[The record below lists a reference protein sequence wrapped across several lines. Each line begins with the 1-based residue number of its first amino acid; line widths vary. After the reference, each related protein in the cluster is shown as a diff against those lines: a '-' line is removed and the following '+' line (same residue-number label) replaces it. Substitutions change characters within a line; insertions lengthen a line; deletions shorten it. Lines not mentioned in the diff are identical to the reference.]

1 MNSGNILVI
10 TEHKEG
16 AVTSG
21 TLEAIGAGRYVS
33 DRLNTG
39 LSVVV
44 LGSSISALS
53 SAISNTGIDN
63 IYLIENHLLTQ
74 YTSDAHLAALYPFI
88 KTNEPSIILIPS
100 TCLGRDLA
108 PKLAARLKTA
118 YLSDVSG
125 IEVNVPSPLAGEGK
139 GEGIFE
145 GQILFTRPVYGGRLL
160 STVKCRG
167 EMPWVVTLR
176 SRAFEKPAAPASKSP
191 KIETLPVDIDSSYI
205 RTIIKNMEKTQKG
218 LGLTDADIVISGG
231 RGMKGTQGFK
241 MLEELAGILGGVVG
255 ASGAAVDAGWMP
267 HSAQVGQTGK
277 VVSPKLY
284 IACGI
289 SGAPQHL
296 AGMSTSKCVVAI
308 NKDPDAPIFKAAD
321 YGIAGDIF
329 EVLPVLIEELKR

>member
-1 MNSGNILVI
+1 MNGGIWVI
-10 TEHKEG
+10 AEYKEG

-21 TLEAIGAGRYVS
+21 TLEAIGAGRYIS

-44 LGSSISALS
+44 LGSGISALS
-53 SAISNTGIDN
+53 SAIPNTGPNAGIDN
-63 IYLIENHLLTQ
+63 VYLIENHLLTQ

-108 PKLAARLKTA
+108 PKLAAKLKTA

-125 IEVNVPSPLAGEGK
+125 IEVDNSE
-139 GEGIFE
+139 
-145 GQILFTRPVYGGRLL
+145 ILFTRPVYGGRLL
-160 STVKCRG
+160 STVECRG

-176 SRAFEKPAAPASKSP
+176 PRAFEKSAAPASKSP
-191 KIETLPVDIDSSYI
+191 KVEGLSANIDSSYI
-205 RTIIKNMEKTQKG
+205 RTIIKNIEKTQKG

-231 RGMKGTQGFK
+231 RGMKGAAGFK
-241 MLEELAGILGGVVG
+241 MLEELAEILGGVVG

-296 AGMSTSKCVVAI
+296 AGMSTSKCIVAI
-308 NKDPDAPIFKAAD
+308 NKDPDAPIFKTAD
-321 YGIAGDIF
+321 YGIAGDLF
-329 EVLPVLIEELKR
+329 EVLPVLIEELKK

>member
-1 MNSGNILVI
+1 MNNRDILVI
-10 TEHKEG
+10 AEHKEG

-21 TLEAIGAGRYVS
+21 TFEAIGAGRYIS
-33 DRLNTG
+33 GRLNIG
-39 LSVVV
+39 LSVVA
-44 LGSSISALS
+44 LGSGISALS
-53 SAISNTGIDN
+53 SAASNIDTDN

-74 YTSDAHLAALYPFI
+74 YTSDAHLAAIYPFI
-88 KTNEPSIILIPS
+88 KTNKPSIILIPS

-118 YLSDVSG
+118 YLSDVSE
-125 IEVNVPSPLAGEGK
+125 IMVDSSE
-139 GEGIFE
+139 
-145 GQILFTRPVYGGRLL
+145 ILFTRQVYGGRLL

-167 EMPWVVTLR
+167 EMPWVITLR
-176 SRAFEKPAAPASKSP
+176 SRAFEKPAASASKPP
-191 KIETLPVDIDSSYI
+191 KVEGFPVGIDPSHI
-205 RTIIKNMEKTQKG
+205 RTIIKNIEKTQKG

-231 RGMKGTQGFK
+231 RGMKGAEGFK
-241 MLEELAGILGGVVG
+241 LLEELAGILGGVVG

-296 AGMSTSKCVVAI
+296 AGMSTSKCIVAI
-308 NKDPDAPIFKAAD
+308 NKDQDAPIFKAAD
-321 YGIAGDIF
+321 YGITGDIF
-329 EVLPVLIEELKR
+329 EVLPILIDELKR

>member
-10 TEHKEG
+10 AEHKEG

-21 TLEAIGAGRYVS
+21 ALEAIGAGRYVS

-44 LGSSISALS
+44 LGSGISALS

-63 IYLIENHLLTQ
+63 IYLIENHFLTQ

-118 YLSDVSG
+118 YVSDVSG
-125 IEVNVPSPLAGEGK
+125 IEVGSNE
-139 GEGIFE
+139 
-145 GQILFTRPVYGGRLL
+145 ILFTRPVYGGRLL
-160 STVKCRG
+160 STVKCRD
-167 EMPWVVTLR
+167 EMSWVVTLR
-176 SRAFEKPAAPASKSP
+176 PRAFEKPAAPASKPS
-191 KIETLPVDIDSSYI
+191 KVKSFPVDIDPSYI

-231 RGMKGTQGFK
+231 RGMKGAQGFK

-277 VVSPKLY
+277 IVSPKLY

-296 AGMSTSKCVVAI
+296 AGMSTSKYIVAI

>member
-1 MNSGNILVI
+1 MNSGIWVI
-10 TEHKEG
+10 AENKT
-16 AVTSG
+16 AVVTGG
-21 TLEAIGAGRYVS
+21 TLEAISAGRLIS
-33 DRLNTG
+33 NQLNRG
-39 LSVVV
+39 LSVIV
-44 LGSSISALS
+44 LGNELSALS
-53 SAISNTGIDN
+53 KSLSNAGTDSVYLLDN
-63 IYLIENHLLTQ
+63 LLLSQ
-74 YTSDAHLAALYPFI
+74 YTSDAYIASLEPLIKLHKPFL
-88 KTNEPSIILIPS
+88 ILMPS

-125 IEVNVPSPLAGEGK
+125 IEVDSSE
-139 GEGIFE
+139 
-145 GQILFTRPVYGGRLL
+145 ILFTRPVYGGRLL

-176 SRAFEKPAAPASKSP
+176 PRAFEKLAAPASKPP
-191 KIETLPVDIDSSYI
+191 KVEGLSVDIDSSYI
-205 RTIIKNMEKTQKG
+205 RTIIKNIEKTQKG
-218 LGLTDADIVISGG
+218 LDLTDADIVISGG
-231 RGMKGTQGFK
+231 RGMKGVAGFK

-296 AGMSTSKCVVAI
+296 AGMSTSKCIVAI
-308 NKDPDAPIFKAAD
+308 NKDPDAPIFKTAD
-321 YGIAGDIF
+321 YGIAGDLF
-329 EVLPVLIEELKR
+329 EVLPILIKELKQ

>member
-10 TEHKEG
+10 AEHKEG

-44 LGSSISALS
+44 LGSGISALS

-88 KTNEPSIILIPS
+88 KTHQPFIILIPS

-125 IEVNVPSPLAGEGK
+125 IEVDSSE
-139 GEGIFE
+139 
-145 GQILFTRPVYGGRLL
+145 ILFTRPVYGGRLL
-160 STVKCRG
+160 STVKCMG

-176 SRAFEKPAAPASKSP
+176 PRAFEKPQDVSKSP
-191 KIETLPVDIDSSYI
+191 KVESFPVDIDPSYI

-218 LGLTDADIVISGG
+218 LGLTDADIIISGG

-308 NKDPDAPIFKAAD
+308 NKDPDAPIFKVAD
-321 YGIAGDIF
+321 YGIAGDLF
-329 EVLPVLIEELKR
+329 EVLPILIEELKR